1 MSVVLVATLSISILA
16 LSGCR
21 EPAGRSEAFRASYYR
36 GLDLLERHRLRAAE
50 RAFAQ
55 CVRLAPEAAEGYW
68 QLGRVRLVQGRIEEG
83 VGLLKRAAALDPALT
98 AARSLALETFLGRGK
113 EALEDGRFAQ
123 AENYLQR
130 ALAADPQGYE
140 SLYWAAIAALWQQDY
155 ARADSILQQAVALHP
170 EPLELRWH
178 RKWLQEALGR
188 PASGAFADAVPQETI
203 GGRFSEIGAEVGV
216 DKFDGGRASAWADY
230 DEDGD
235 LDLVVIGHPALA
247 YFRNDGVRF
256 AERTQAAG
264 LVLPEGGIGVQ
275 TADYDNDGDAD
286 LYVTRDGWF
295 GRGVNALFQNDG
307 RGVFADVTQA
317 SGTGDPG
324 SSFCAA
330 WSDFDRDGV
339 LDIYVANGTGA
350 TGDSTNVL
358 YRNQGDG
365 TFADVAAAAG
375 VAHKGQTLSAAWGD
389 FDGDGWPD
397 LYVCNFTEPNVF
409 YRNRGDGTFADQTA
423 AAGVG
428 AEYIDGF
435 ITFVFD
441 YDNDGA
447 LDIFVGNWS
456 QYAVVLADRVAGKS
470 TSQRDRPVLFRNRGD
485 GTFADVTQAAGL
497 ARALGT
503 MSGVPGD
510 VDNDGWTDIYLG
522 NGGPQMGRREP
533 DVLFRNRGD
542 GTFAD
547 ATQAAGL
554 GHLGKSHGVTFA
566 DYDRDG
572 DLDLYAPVGGAQPGD
587 QWPNAFYRSDGFGN
601 HYLVLE
607 LEGVESNRDGIGA
620 KVWVHSGDLMQFAE
634 VASGY
639 SFGNSNS
646 LELEFGLGQRMRAER
661 IEVAWPSGQLDVH
674 RDIEADQHLLLRE
687 GETR

>member
-1 MSVVLVATLSISILA
+1 MRIFLVTTLSILV
-16 LSGCR
+16 LCGCQ
-21 EPAGRSEAFRASYYR
+21 EPAGRSEAFLQSYYR
-36 GLDLLERHRLRAAE
+36 GLDLLERYRLKAAE
-50 RAFAQ
+50 RTFAH
-55 CVRLAPEAAEGYW
+55 CVRLEPEAAEGYW

-83 VGLLKRAAALDPALT
+83 VGLLEQAAALDPELT
-98 AARSLALETFLGRGK
+98 AARSLVLETFLGRGK
-113 EALEDGRFAQ
+113 EALEEGEFEQ
-123 AENYLQR
+123 AEGYLQR
-130 ALAADPQGYE
+130 ALAVDPQGYE
-140 SLYWAAIAALWQQDY
+140 SLYWAAIAAQWQKDY
-155 ARADSILQQAVALHP
+155 ARADSILQQAVAAHP

-178 RKWLQEALGR
+178 LKWVQEALGR
-188 PASGAFADAVPQETI
+188 PATGAFADAVPQGAI
-203 GGRFSEIGAEVGV
+203 SGRFSEIGVEAGV

-247 YFRNDGVRF
+247 YFRNDGARF

-264 LVLPEGGIGVQ
+264 LVLPDGGIGVQ

-295 GRGVNALFQNDG
+295 GGGVNLLFQNDG
-307 RGVFADVTQA
+307 RGVFADVMEE

-330 WSDFDRDGV
+330 WSDFDRDGY

-365 TFADVAAAAG
+365 TFGDVAATAG
-375 VAHKGQTLSAAWGD
+375 VAHKGQTLSTAWGD

-397 LYVCNFTEPNVF
+397 LYACNFTEPNVLF
-409 YRNRGDGTFADQTA
+409 RNLGDGTFADQTA

-428 AEYIDGF
+428 AEHIDGF
-435 ITFVFD
+435 ITFVLD

-470 TSQRDRPVLFRNRGD
+470 TSKRDRPVLFRNQGD
-485 GTFADVTQAAGL
+485 GTFTDATEAAGL
-497 ARALGT
+497 GRALGT

-510 VDNDGWTDIYLG
+510 VDNDGWVDIYLG

-547 ATQAAGL
+547 ATAAAGL

-587 QWPNAFYRSDGFGN
+587 QWPNAFYRSEGFGN
-601 HYLVLE
+601 HYLST
-607 LEGVESNRDGIGA
+607 GVGRSREQSRRDWCQSAGAGRRLGAVPGGGFWIQLWQQQQLGVGI
-620 KVWVHSGDLMQFAE
+620 WVG
-634 VASGY
+634 GTPT
-639 SFGNSNS
+639 G
-646 LELEFGLGQRMRAER
+646 
-661 IEVAWPSGQLDVH
+661 
-674 RDIEADQHLLLRE
+674 
-687 GETR
+687 